1 MKHSYR
7 TTGSVAVVE
16 LNGKLMGESDDLK
29 LIDMID
35 KLIAENYVNI
45 VMDFSGVEWTNSRG
59 VGICLTGRD
68 ACKQS
73 GGELIIAGARDKVLK
88 IFDVTNMRQIFE
100 YYDSVDEAISSF
112 E

>member
-7 TTGSVAVVE
+7 TVGNVAVVE

-29 LIDMID
+29 LIDMFD
-35 KLIAENYVNI
+35 KLIAENYLNI

-68 ACKQS
+68 ACKQH

-100 YYDSVDEAISSF
+100 YYDSVDAAISSF